1 MSLGELK
8 ICKQH
13 GEVKPNIHGN
23 CSFCGNKVEVTKRV
37 PLSMIR
43 LYKLVAEFDHIQK
56 PPNSNSYIIEFLT
69 FVNKHKNDT
78 L

>member
-23 CSFCGNKVEVTKRV
+23 CSFCGNKVEVTKCEHKKCEHNTF
-37 PLSMIR
+37 PCFSSGAC
-43 LYKLVAEFDHIQK
+43 KLEPK
-56 PPNSNSYIIEFLT
+56 
-69 FVNKHKNDT
+69 
-78 L
+78 

>member
-23 CSFCGNKVEVTKRV
+23 CPFCGNKVEVTKCEHNTF
-37 PLSMIR
+37 PCFSSGAC
-43 LYKLVAEFDHIQK
+43 KLEPK
-56 PPNSNSYIIEFLT
+56 
-69 FVNKHKNDT
+69 
-78 L
+78 

>member
-1 MSLGELK
+1 MK
-8 ICKQH
+8 TNKQ
-13 GEVKPNIHGN
+13 
-23 CSFCGNKVEVTKRV
+23 KRV

-56 PPNSNSYIIEFLT
+56 PPKSNSYIIEFLT